1 MAWWTGKR
9 ILNKVNSR
17 KKNNVR
23 LWIERPYLPINQSPA
38 NRGRNQNLMFGFGEW
53 QSLPWTTT
61 NVQLRQ
67 STPLSVYLAFF
78 GLLRH
83 SKGRTS
89 RLYSIV
95 DFISCNCNLE
105 SLFLTSSLDARS
117 GSSSL
122 LWLPVFI
129 KRLEDWGEGHTNGH
143 WTEESA
149 RRILW
154 PAATV

>member
-1 MAWWTGKR
+1 MAWWTSKR

-17 KKNNVR
+17 KQNNVR
-23 LWIERPYLPINQSPA
+23 LWIERTYQPINQLPA
-38 NRGRNQNLMFGFGEW
+38 NRGRNQNLMFSFGEW